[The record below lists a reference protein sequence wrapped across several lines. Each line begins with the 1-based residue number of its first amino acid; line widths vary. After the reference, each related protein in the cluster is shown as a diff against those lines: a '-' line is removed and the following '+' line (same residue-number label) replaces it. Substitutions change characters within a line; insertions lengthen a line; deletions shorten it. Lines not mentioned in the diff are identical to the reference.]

1 MAQQCFMFLDWG
13 DGWVAV
19 NDHDNDVAALDGF
32 SIQWGTDDLA
42 EQPDPSV
49 MSFTLRDRTGWLTG
63 RALTLA
69 GARVLV
75 QISEQPTW
83 GMLRADM
90 GPWSAQRMRLDAMHQ
105 AYTPGLPSSTSSTAT
120 TLFDGLIQ
128 NGGETRPHGD
138 GWMLDLSA
146 SSRMVLWKRMR
157 KQGPVS
163 SDARYANT
171 HWVGGTAQRVAELN
185 RRAVESGAPT
195 VSVSGLD
202 AIASLA
208 PYRLDDYPSQLDLLH
223 RTFAHEHAWPVWYE
237 YPDRDASRLDYM
249 PFGLPVTIGAD
260 AAGRLTV
267 TDWTSE
273 TLDGLDAAD
282 VITDD
287 EQSLPIPEPVTQF
300 VIQGKTAKA
309 SDGALEFDQ
318 HETTLTDM
326 GRLPANL
333 KATQTS
339 VTVEADVV
347 TADESGG
354 VWGRASGSVWAPTDA
369 DRDSFARLLVTIDRR
384 LRPATV
390 VFDGRK
396 LDPATHARLYLTAS
410 SGPLVIQGA
419 TSSRLAGDDGK
430 PAVGGPWASIGG
442 TLSYRWSNDTPLLR
456 NDVTLWPIPLDTDRQ
471 DTWADMQA
479 WPPTWAQTAMSL
491 AELGLVSA
499 YGQPAVLD
507 QPNWE
512 GIQP

>member
-1 MAQQCFMFLDWG
+1 MQQCFMFMDWG
-13 DGWVAV
+13 DGWHGM
-19 NDHDNDVAALDGF
+19 NDHAGDVAALDGF
-32 SIQWGTDDLA
+32 SIQWGTDDLDQ
-42 EQPDPSV
+42 QPDPSV
-49 MSFTLRDRTGWLTG
+49 MSFTLRDRTGRLTG

-83 GMLRADM
+83 GMLRDDM
-90 GPWSAQRMRLDAMHQ
+90 GPWSAQHMRLDAMHQ
-105 AYTPGLPSSTSSTAT
+105 AYTPGLPSSASSTAI

-128 NGGETRPHGD
+128 SGGDARPYSD
-138 GWMLDLSA
+138 GWLLELSA
-146 SSRMVLWKRMR
+146 TGRMILWKRMQ
-157 KQGPVS
+157 KQGPTS
-163 SDARYANT
+163 SEARYAKV
-171 HWVGGTAQRVAELN
+171 HWVGGIADRVAELN
-185 RRAVESGAPT
+185 RRATSSAAPT
-195 VSVSGLD
+195 VSTSGLD
-202 AIASLA
+202 ATTSAA
-208 PYRLDDYPSQLDLLH
+208 PYKLDDYPSQLDLLH
-223 RTFAHEHAWPVWYE
+223 RTFAHEPTWPVWYE
-237 YPDRDASRLDYM
+237 YPDRNKSRLDYM
-249 PFGLPVTIGAD
+249 PFGAPVTIGAD
-260 AAGRLTV
+260 VSGRLTA
-267 TDWTSE
+267 TDWTGE

-287 EQSLPIPEPVTQF
+287 EQSLTIPEPVTQF

-318 HETTLTDM
+318 HETTLTDR

-354 VWGRASGSVWAPTDA
+354 VWGRAGGSVWAPTDA

-419 TSSRLAGDDGK
+419 TSSRLTGDDGI
-430 PAVGGPWASIGG
+430 PATGGAWATIGG
-442 TLSYRWSNDTPLLR
+442 TLTYQWSNGRPSLR
-456 NDVTLWPIPLDTDRQ
+456 NEVTLWPLPVAAETAI
-471 DTWADMQA
+471 TWASMGA
-479 WPPTWAQTAMSL
+479 WPAIWRQCALTL
-491 AELGLVSA
+491 AELSLVTR
-499 YGQPAVLD
+499 YQQPTTITEE
-507 QPNWE
+507 P
-512 GIQP
+512 

>member
-1 MAQQCFMFLDWG
+1 MFLDWG
-13 DGWVAV
+13 DGWKAV
-19 NDHDNDVAALDGF
+19 NDHAEDVAALAGF
-32 SIQWGTDDLA
+32 SIQWGAAGIDT
-42 EQPDPSV
+42 QPDPSV

-83 GMLRADM
+83 GRLRADM
-90 GPWSAQRMRLDAMHQ
+90 GAWSAQRMRLDAMHQ
-105 AYTPGLPSSTSSTAT
+105 AYTPGLPSSASSTAT

-128 NGGETRPHGD
+128 NGGDARQYGD
-138 GWMLDLSA
+138 GWLLELSA
-146 SSRMVLWKRMR
+146 TGRMILWKRMQ
-157 KQGPVS
+157 KQGPTS
-163 SDARYANT
+163 SEARYAKV
-171 HWVGGTAQRVAELN
+171 HWVGGIADRVAELN
-185 RRAVESGAPT
+185 RRATASEAPT
-195 VSVSGLD
+195 VSTSGLD
-202 AIASLA
+202 ATTSVA
-208 PYRLDDYPSQLDLLH
+208 PYKLDDYPSQLDLLH
-223 RTFAHEHAWPVWYE
+223 RTFAHEPMWPVWYE
-237 YPDRDASRLDYM
+237 YPDRNKSRLDYM
-249 PFGLPVTIGAD
+249 PFGAPVTIGAD
-260 AAGRLTV
+260 VSGRLTV
-267 TDWTSE
+267 TDWTGE

-287 EQSLPIPEPVTQF
+287 EQSLTIPEPVTQF

-333 KATQTS
+333 KATQSS

-354 VWGRASGSVWAPTDA
+354 VWARAGGSVWAPADA
-369 DRDSFARLLVTIDRR
+369 DREAFARLLVTIDRR

-419 TSSRLAGDDGK
+419 TSSRLTDGDGI
-430 PAVGGPWASIGG
+430 PATGGAWATIGG
-442 TLSYRWSNDTPLLR
+442 TLTYQWLNGRPLLR
-456 NDVTLWPIPLDTDRQ
+456 NEVTLWPLSTTTDTAT
-471 DTWADMQA
+471 TWADMGA
-479 WPPTWAQTAMSL
+479 WPVTWSQATLTL
-491 AELGLVSA
+491 AELALIHT
-499 YGQPAVLD
+499 YQQPATT
-507 QPNWE
+507 E
-512 GIQP
+512 ETE